1 MTEFDSFDW
10 DSSQG
15 SRESDP
21 QTSKDAAEEI
31 APSLPSLQ
39 AEFLAKLSEVGEA
52 TSNEVAALVAGNNFA
67 RRNTMRRR
75 ASDLIAKKRIE
86 AVGSRVC
93 RVTHRKATVY
103 RVAKVRSAL
112 EVTQ

>member
-1 MTEFDSFDW
+1 MTEFDSFEW
-10 DSSQG
+10 NASQG

-21 QTSKDAAEEI
+21 QTSKDAAIEI
-31 APSLPSLQ
+31 APTLPTLQ

-75 ASDLIAKKRIE
+75 ASDLIAAQRIE

-93 RVTHRKATVY
+93 RITHRKATVY
-103 RVAKVRSAL
+103 RVAKMKVAL
-112 EVTQ
+112 EVTE